1 MKKRQKCRFFFQ
13 GEKILKKF
21 SIWPKKKP
29 IEEGIDGYD
38 WREDQPKWPVARVM
52 NTVLAVGSVI
62 VWVLILFRIFS
73 SGNADFEKMILLNEK
88 AAAIYPGKT
97 AEVLRIHPSTSEEE
111 DGGVILSYPIYL
123 EEAENLQFTARI
135 NRRTLPPKGKVPGYT
150 FILRETGGEETRFYS
165 LSYYESEKKFQYEFF
180 RLCFEGIELDENK
193 VYTFLVYEGEVL
205 PEEGAFSP
213 KDADFIFTVF
223 NSDTYA
229 NKITPKRHVFR
240 IAK

>member
-1 MKKRQKCRFFFQ
+1 
-13 GEKILKKF
+13 
-21 SIWPKKKP
+21 
-29 IEEGIDGYD
+29 
-38 WREDQPKWPVARVM
+38 M

-73 SGNADFEKMILLNEK
+73 SGNAEFEKMILLNEK
-88 AAAIYPGKT
+88 AAAIYPEKT

-135 NRRTLPPKGKVPGYT
+135 NRRTLPPKGKAPGYT

-180 RLCFEGIELDENK
+180 RLCFEGISLDEKK
-193 VYTFLVYEGEVL
+193 VYTFFVYQGEVL
-205 PEEGAFSP
+205 PQDGKFPAAE
-213 KDADFIFTVF
+213 ADFSFTVY

-229 NKITPKRHVFR
+229 NQITPQSGVFK